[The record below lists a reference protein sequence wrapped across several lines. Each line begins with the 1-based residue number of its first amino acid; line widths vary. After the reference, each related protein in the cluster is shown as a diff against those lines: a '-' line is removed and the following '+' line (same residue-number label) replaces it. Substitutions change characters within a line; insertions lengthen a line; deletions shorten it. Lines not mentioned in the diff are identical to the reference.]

1 MPTNMVLRFRDLIEE
16 TIHEHRKHIKQS
28 GYVWWGWWNKPDEK
42 VPRKELLHFQDIIKD
57 KGHMWIYLADSGTL
71 RLYKAK
77 LIEIDISK
85 DEEAKECR
93 EIDKMPEYYFT
104 AKYKVWFRFANIED
118 AIPDEIREWSYDNPS
133 DFLYVSD
140 MAIFQDKRV
149 ASIHEMLNERHR
161 TIYFIQPY
169 DPKLHSDFLI
179 GGTSANEIYR
189 DKSSP
194 ELENYV
200 DDILKLI
207 EQINKHCDYAPKK
220 VFSPIRIPAY
230 QKEMEN
236 ALKCRAQDETSFRE
250 FSSYIYML
258 IVDGHQQVMDNDGA
272 IISKSEFLGFASLLL
287 RSIRLLRCD
296 LHHSGIRDN
305 DKKQLGRLY
314 NEVCGKSVLDDAN
327 SRLKFQLELLKRTV
341 EVLKEEYELVK
352 EKISRL

>member
-1 MPTNMVLRFRDLIEE
+1 MPSSNMVLRFRDLIEE
-16 TIHEHRKHIKQS
+16 TIHEHRKHIKQF
-28 GYVWWGWWNKPDEK
+28 GYVWWGWWHKPGEK

-93 EIDKMPEYYFT
+93 EIDKVPEYYFM
-104 AKYKVWFRFANIED
+104 AKYKVWFCFANIED

-140 MAIFQDKRV
+140 IAIFQDKRV
-149 ASIHEMLNERHR
+149 SSIHEMLNERHR

-169 DPKLHSDFLI
+169 DQKLHSDFLI
-179 GGTSANEIYR
+179 GATSANDIDR

-207 EQINKHCDYAPKK
+207 EEINKCCHYTPKTA
-220 VFSPIRIPAY
+220 FSPIRIPPY
-230 QKEMEN
+230 PKEMEN
-236 ALKCRAQDETSFRE
+236 GLKCPAQDETSFKA
-250 FSSYIYML
+250 FSSYIYQL
-258 IVDGHQQVMDNDGA
+258 IVDGHKRVNKDTA
-272 IISKSEFLGFASLLL
+272 IIRKSEFLGFASPLLED
-287 RSIRLLRCD
+287 IRLFRCD
-296 LHHSGIRDN
+296 SHHLDIKDN
-305 DKKQLGRLY
+305 DKKKLGRLY

-341 EVLKEEYELVK
+341 
-352 EKISRL
+352 